1 MLKMVRELAGTK
13 RRRTRRR
20 KSITEMTRM
29 IRPLKKEIISG
40 LWRWIW
46 MDYQLEERWTW
57 RLTLAM
63 KLWRKLWKRC
73 SSSIHRGRSVRVLYV
88 LSTIQITRMRG
99 KFWIFNLIILNASYI
114 ILRLWHSKLI
124 SNVFLLFGSGG
135 GKEQSMQPFKLLDGS
150 AEFVLTYEDK
160 EGDWMLVGDVPWGY
174 VKIYYIHTQ
183 YIDDLL

>member
-1 MLKMVRELAGTK
+1 M
-13 RRRTRRR
+13 
-20 KSITEMTRM
+20 
-29 IRPLKKEIISG
+29 
-40 LWRWIW
+40 
-46 MDYQLEERWTW
+46 
-57 RLTLAM
+57 
-63 KLWRKLWKRC
+63 
-73 SSSIHRGRSVRVLYV
+73 
-88 LSTIQITRMRG
+88 
-99 KFWIFNLIILNASYI
+99 
-114 ILRLWHSKLI
+114 RLWHSKLI